1 VDAFESIE
9 EQAAAWTEQG
19 FEPVDSE
26 PGEWL
31 VMEHP
36 DGRTV
41 TITPEEA

>member
-1 VDAFESIE
+1 MDAFESIE
-9 EQAAAWTEQG
+9 AQAAAWSAEG
-19 FEPVDSE
+19 FESVDSE

>member
-1 VDAFESIE
+1 
-9 EQAAAWTEQG
+9 
-19 FEPVDSE
+19 VDSE

-41 TITPEEA
+41 TITPEGDG